1 MTREAG
7 MTTNIKW
14 YNSPV
19 TIKFRKPCKKELLGL
34 LAAPVVVIV
43 TGVVIFFGQGFHFSL
58 QSKTIEKTGML
69 VVKSF
74 PDGAKIYIDNE
85 WKSATP
91 DTFSNLRPKS
101 YLLKAEKEGFSTW
114 EKQVTVYP
122 ELVTD
127 ITAVLVSTTPKLE
140 PLTVGGA
147 KNPSYSEATKA
158 IAYGTTDSKAGLWV
172 LPMGRPL
179 PITLFQSA
187 PTLVMPDNLETKYSD
202 AWDLLWSPTGDQIL
216 VKISDEDF
224 RLIDISQSKELLAT
238 DSAKEVSDKW
248 QKEQIKKRQ
257 AFLEKQDIT
266 PELATIATKS
276 DTIWSPDERKFFY
289 FEAEGEKTTVF
300 VHNMEKP
307 IPVDEKIDYKALEF
321 ETANPPTVIWYTDS
335 YHLITKEGNSLY
347 LTRIDGTNK
356 TEIYS
361 GVMDGDTLFVTP
373 DGNKVVISA
382 SFKKDAPPE
391 LYAVSLR

>member
-1 MTREAG
+1 M
-7 MTTNIKW
+7 IKW
-14 YNSPV
+14 YNVLV
-19 TIKFRKPCKKELLGL
+19 TLRFRKPCKKELLSL
-34 LAAPVVVIV
+34 LAAPLVVIV
-43 TGVVIFFGQGFHFSL
+43 TAVVIFFGQGFTFSF
-58 QSKTIEKTGML
+58 QSKTVEKTGML

-91 DTFSNLRPKS
+91 NTFSNLRPKS
-101 YLLKAEKEGFSTW
+101 YLLKVEKEGFSTW

-122 ELVTD
+122 ELVSD

-147 KNPSYSEATKA
+147 KNPNYSEATKA
-158 IAYGTTDSKAGLWV
+158 IAYGTTDSKAGIWI

-187 PTLVMPDNLETKYSD
+187 PTLVMPDTSETKYSETKS
-202 AWDLLWSPTGDQIL
+202 LQWSPTGDQIL
-216 VKISDEDF
+216 TQVSSNDF

-238 DSAKEVSDKW
+238 DSAKAVLDNW
-248 QKEQIKKRQ
+248 QTIQSKKRQ

-266 PELATIATKS
+266 NELTKIATAS
-276 DTIWSPDERKFFY
+276 GTVWSPDERKFFY
-289 FEAEGEKTTVF
+289 TVTQDDKTSVL

-307 IPVDEKIDYKALEF
+307 IPVDEKTDYTALTF
-321 ETANPPTVIWYTDS
+321 ETKNPPTIIWYTDS
-335 YHLITKEGNSLY
+335 YHLILKEGNSLY

-361 GVMDGDTLFVTP
+361 GVMDGNTLFVTP
-373 DGNKVVISA
+373 DGNKVIISA
-382 SFKKDAPPE
+382 SFKKDAPSE